1 MDDGRSNLAEAA
13 EALTVEPRIIL
24 ADGRLSAAELAL
36 ARGRGSI
43 GMAAF
48 EGGKAYLE
56 LGGVVLAEGA
66 VRRRG
71 GRYSFI
77 TSRAY
82 RAEGETR

>member
-24 ADGRLSAAELAL
+24 ADGRLSAAELAS
-36 ARGRGSI
+36 AKGRGSLS
-43 GMAAF
+43 MAAF

-66 VRRRG
+66 LRRRG
-71 GRYSFI
+71 GRYAFI
-77 TSRAY
+77 ASRAY
-82 RAEGETR
+82 AKEGEAL